1 MLDISDQELILQL
14 QSKHLEALGSLYDRY
29 RHMVYR
35 ITLGITGDPDAANDL
50 SQDVFLRL
58 YRYADHVD
66 PSRPLEPWL
75 YRMSTNLA
83 YTWVKRNR
91 RWLQPLEDL
100 VDWLSAG
107 SGNTPHEHAEKNEDW
122 EQVQKALQ
130 NLPLQQRVVVVL
142 YYLSDLSVI
151 EISEVLEIPTGTV
164 KSRLHYGRLGLKKI
178 LGIGGFADG
187 EKLPE
192 FKMKGSEGISN
203 A

>member
-1 MLDISDQELILQL
+1 MFDVSDQELITQL
-14 QSKHLEALGSLYDRY
+14 QSQHLEALGSLYDRY
-29 RHMVYR
+29 RNMVYR
-35 ITLGITGDPDAANDL
+35 TTLGITGDPEAANDL

-100 VDWLSAG
+100 VDWLS
-107 SGNTPHEHAEKNEDW
+107 SGGNSPHEHAEKTEDW
-122 EQVQKALQ
+122 EQVQQALQ
-130 NLPLQQRVVVVL
+130 ALPLQQRVVVVL
-142 YYLSDLSVI
+142 YYLSDLSVN
-151 EISEVLEIPTGTV
+151 EISEILEVPSGTV
-164 KSRLHYGRLGLKKI
+164 KSRLHYGRLGLKKLI
-178 LGIGGFADG
+178 GIAGLAEG

-192 FKMKGSEGISN
+192 FKMKGSEGVSN